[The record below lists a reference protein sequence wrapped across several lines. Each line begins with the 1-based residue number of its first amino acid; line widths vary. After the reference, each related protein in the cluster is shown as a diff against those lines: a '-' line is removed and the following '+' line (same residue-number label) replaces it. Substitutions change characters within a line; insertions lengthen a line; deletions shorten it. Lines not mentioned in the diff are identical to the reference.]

1 MHLVSVVVNDRAA
14 PVDVGAQY
22 GRAMTSS
29 MDDELT
35 YDKAQV
41 HTVVW
46 LHLRCPMLGCAA
58 VSGSSFN

>member
-41 HTVVW
+41 HTV
-46 LHLRCPMLGCAA
+46 LSALALPYARLR
-58 VSGSSFN
+58 SSVGQLL